1 MKELRG
7 CPRRSKKEERE
18 SKDSTTIESNQRG
31 GLGYNVNNV
40 IYYAI
45 GAEISNDGASSRRL
59 VFINVVV
66 FDPIASLVL
75 VSFDE

>member
-7 CPRRSKKEERE
+7 CPRISKKEERE
-18 SKDSTTIESNQRG
+18 SKDNATIESNQRG
-31 GLGYNVNNV
+31 RLGYNVSNA

-45 GAEISNDGASSRRL
+45 GAKISDDEASSRRL

-66 FDPIASLVL
+66 FSPIASLVL
-75 VSFDE
+75 ISFDE